1 MSIGEICNRD
11 VVIVGRK
18 TSIQEAAKL
27 MRQYHVGDVVIAD
40 KRDGE
45 VIPAGILTD
54 RDIIVEI
61 IAKDL
66 PLDSVYADD
75 IMSDE
80 PVTVR
85 EGQGVWETIQC
96 MRTKG
101 IRRIIVVNDRGGLVG
116 ILSMDDL
123 LELLSEEMSEFAK
136 LFSREQAR
144 ERELRA

>member
-85 EGQGVWETIQC
+85 EDQGVWETIQC

-136 LFSREQAR
+136 LFSREQTR